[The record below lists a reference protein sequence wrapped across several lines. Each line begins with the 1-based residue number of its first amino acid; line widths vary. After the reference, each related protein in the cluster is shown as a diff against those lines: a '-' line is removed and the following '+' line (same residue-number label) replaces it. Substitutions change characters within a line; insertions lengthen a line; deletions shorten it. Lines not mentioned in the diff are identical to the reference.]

1 MTPVRVAARASAVL
15 VGLIAAIASWTHMRD
30 LAIEHG
36 QTVLIGNLMPLSV
49 DGMILC
55 ATLSLADGRK
65 DRRSAWAAILLGAG
79 ASVTANVLA
88 APPDLLSRCISG
100 WPAVALIV
108 VVEVLARSK
117 RAADGANI
125 RDIGT
130 SPVVAAPPV
139 DGESIVAKP
148 RRVVP
153 TKAAAVRKAAK
164 ALPPGA
170 RPEAIAAK
178 AGVSVATVRR
188 HADAINGHEVPF
200 VEVRP

>member
-1 MTPVRVAARASAVL
+1 MTPVRTAARASAVL

-117 RAADGANI
+117 RAADVAVVEPV
-125 RDIGT
+125 
-130 SPVVAAPPV
+130 PVVAAAPG
-139 DGESIVAKP
+139 DGDATEAKP

-153 TKAAAVRKAAK
+153 TKAAAVRKAAA

-170 RPEAIAAK
+170 RPEAIAAR